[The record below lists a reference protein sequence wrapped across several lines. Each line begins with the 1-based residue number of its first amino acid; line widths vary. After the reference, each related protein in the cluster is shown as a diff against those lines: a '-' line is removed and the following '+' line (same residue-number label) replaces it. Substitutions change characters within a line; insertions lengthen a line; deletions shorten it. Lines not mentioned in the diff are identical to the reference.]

1 MTINRSNKNAR
12 ATLSRDRGLRR
23 SRKGVE
29 IIEFAFV
36 LPAILFILL
45 FAIDMG
51 RNIFVAGSLQDA
63 AYISARTGAQ
73 VGGACVGSPGCNT
86 SAAHNVF
93 YQSLGAIPGAVPA
106 SAVWKVTSGGT
117 CTLAAA
123 DPTNSYVT
131 ITVTYPEK
139 LVTPGLA
146 TALQIVTGGSP
157 KVTAVG
163 IARCEVVR

>member
-1 MTINRSNKNAR
+1 MINHHS
-12 ATLSRDRGLRR
+12 ATRRTVTLGRTSTLTR

-29 IIEFAFV
+29 LIEFAIA

-51 RNIFVAGSLQDA
+51 QNIFIAGSLQDA

-73 VGGACVGSPGCNT
+73 VGGACIGSAGCST
-86 SAAHNVF
+86 SASHNVF
-93 YQSLGAIPGAVPA
+93 YQSIGAIPGAVPS
-106 SAVWKVTSGGT
+106 SATWSVTTGAT
-117 CTLAAA
+117 CTLSAT
-123 DPTNSYVT
+123 DPANAYVT
-131 ITVTYPEK
+131 ITATYPEK

-146 TALQIVTGGSP
+146 TALSIFTGAAP